1 MRQDISNLFDKLQVV
16 QLATCDDG
24 QPHVRP
30 VTLICYMNRFFIA
43 TGANDAKS
51 AEISQ
56 NPKVEL
62 CMMLP
67 KDNYTGTLRLEG
79 TMQQIDDL
87 KFKKDVADWAAFIYD
102 HWKDTSDPGF
112 RLYEVYFGKVQYIK
126 PGEMLAETF
135 AW

>member
-1 MRQDISNLFDKLQVV
+1 MKQSILSLFSKIQVV
-16 QLATCDDG
+16 QVATCADG

-30 VTLICYMNRFFIA
+30 MTLISYQEKFYLA
-43 TGANDAKS
+43 TGARDAKA

-67 KDNYTGTLRLEG
+67 DDKHTGTLRMEG
-79 TMQQIDDL
+79 IMQQIDDL
-87 KFKKDVADWAAFIYD
+87 KIKKEVADWAEFIYD
-102 HWKDTSDPGF
+102 HWKDISDPGF

-126 PGEMLAETF
+126 PGEMLAENLI
-135 AW
+135 W